1 MRIALLGDS
10 LTTSLPGSS
19 YVAFL
24 RERLPGHMLV
34 NLGKANDTV
43 VSLYRRLKSLPF
55 EPFDVV
61 FLWVG
66 VNDLPAQDSRL
77 YRGINA
83 LMGQRRARDLDEFRA
98 YYQRTL
104 DLVCGHAGRVIA
116 VSPLLRGEDIGN
128 EWNCQIQI
136 LAGSVEELTT
146 GYEKVEFLDLRPAFA
161 RALAAKPISGYTPQS
176 AIRVILD
183 ALTLQSDEQVDRMAA
198 RRGLHLTLDGLHLNS
213 VGARIVADSFLEV
226 LQDIKDDKVL
236 SQSSCT
242 GEQFVVK

>member
-10 LTTSLPGSS
+10 LTTGQPGSS

-24 RERLPGHMLV
+24 RERLPGHTLV

-43 VSLYRRLKSLPF
+43 VSLYRRLKNLPF
-55 EPFDVV
+55 DQPFDVV

-83 LMGQRRARDLDEFRA
+83 LMGQRRARDLGEFRA
-98 YYQRTL
+98 YYRRTL

-116 VSPLLRGEDIGN
+116 VSPLLRGEDIDN

-136 LAGSVEELTT
+136 LAGLVEELTT

-161 RALAAKPISGYTPQS
+161 RVLAAQPISDYTPQN
-176 AIRVILD
+176 AVRVILD
-183 ALTLQSDEQVDRMAA
+183 VLTLQNNEQVDRMAA

-213 VGARIVADSFLEV
+213 AGARIVADSLLKV
-226 LQDIKDDKVL
+226 LQDIQVEKFCPDHL
-236 SQSSCT
+236 AQASSLL
-242 GEQFVVK
+242 